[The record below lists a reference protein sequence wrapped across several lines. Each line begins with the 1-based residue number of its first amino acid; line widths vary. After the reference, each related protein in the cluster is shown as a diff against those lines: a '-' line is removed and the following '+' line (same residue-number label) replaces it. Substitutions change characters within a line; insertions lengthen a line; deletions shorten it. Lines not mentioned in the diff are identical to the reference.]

1 MSRQWDS
8 NPQPS
13 VYKTDALP
21 LSYAGNNCINIIKD
35 IRNNS
40 KILILAHLL
49 TFLEFYVLK
58 TIKTDAL
65 NQCKARFRATPH
77 RASLWCGVLLPLSYA
92 GKKNLKSKF

>member
-1 MSRQWDS
+1 VGSQPLPPMSRQWDS

-35 IRNNS
+35 IRKNS
-40 KILILAHLL
+40 KILILTHRL

-58 TIKTDAL
+58 TIFPLKEIKILNYLDFVWFLKT
-65 NQCKARFRATPH
+65 
-77 RASLWCGVLLPLSYA
+77 
-92 GKKNLKSKF
+92 

>member
-35 IRNNS
+35 IRKNS
-40 KILILAHLL
+40 KILILAYRLK
-49 TFLEFYVLK
+49 FLEFYVVK
-58 TIKTDAL
+58 TIFPLKEIKIL
-65 NQCKARFRATPH
+65 NYLDLA
-77 RASLWCGVLLPLSYA
+77 
-92 GKKNLKSKF
+92 

>member
-21 LSYAGNNCINIIKD
+21 LSYAGNNWINIIKD
-35 IRNNS
+35 ICKNS
-40 KILILAHLL
+40 KILILAHNL
-49 TFLEFYVLK
+49 TFFEFYVLK

-65 NQCKARFRATPH
+65 TSAKHDSGLPRT
-77 RASLWCGVLLPLSYA
+77 VLRSGA
-92 GKKNLKSKF
+92 